1 MKLRSLLLN
10 SVATWLLFA
19 GPVQAAPVVGAVT
32 AFAGWLGAGSVGA
45 LIVKGAIALGA
56 QVGMSLA
63 AKAKQKKQL
72 ANQPAR
78 GVEVSARIGD
88 NAPASFI
95 VGRYATPGVRTYIGS
110 WGQAG
115 KTPNAYL
122 TDVLEISCLP
132 VPGLASM
139 WAGDKKCTIL
149 WSEPT
154 ANGAG
159 CPVQEFRV
167 NGTDY
172 MWVKF
177 VSGSQT
183 VADPFLR
190 EKFGTATPRPY
201 KDTMIGRGC
210 AYVIVTT
217 RVNAD
222 LFPSGK
228 PEYLFE
234 PSPPVFY
241 DLRKDST
248 NGGSGPHRWN
258 DRATWEPTENNAIIA
273 YNIIRGVYYLNNEWI
288 YGGQSL
294 AAFRL
299 PASNWMAAANECD
312 RLITKAD
319 GSTEKQFRCGYEVQ
333 VNAPPLQLLEELRIG
348 SSGQYAEVGG
358 VFKMSVGAPGAAVY
372 QFTDDD
378 VVVTSAQELDPFPTL
393 DDIHNGIEGEYP
405 EPENRWVM
413 KPAPPRYDA
422 ALEALDGDRRLATG
436 IDFPTTPF
444 PTQVQRLMETM
455 LKDGRRFAVHSINLP
470 PVTKV
475 LEPNDVVSWT
485 SARNGYFNKKFLIV
499 RKAGAASFRQGF
511 ILKEIDPTDHGWT
524 PGQEIPSP
532 IGGGVGPIVV
542 PPQPMYG
549 WTVEPYEVRDTAGTP
564 RRPSIKVSCSPDQDD
579 VKNILVEVRLK
590 SSQEVVFQSDATAYA
605 HPYSWVLPGTF
616 LPNTQYEVRGKF
628 VPYSNRP
635 TEWSNW
641 ITVTTPN
648 ILIGSVDILDN
659 AITSQKIAEAAVTA
673 GKIMNEAVT
682 SLKLADQAVT
692 TAKLQVAAVTDQILA
707 NGAVVSSK
715 LADAAVTAAKLA
727 NAAVDATKFAA
738 GIKPVEVVDVLPV
751 TGNTEGRQA
760 YLTTDGKLYRFRAGQ
775 WVKDTAAADITGQLV
790 SSQLA
795 DALITNSKL
804 AALAVDAAKLATGAV
819 TETKIADNAITTP
832 KLVANAVVSDKI
844 ATNAITART
853 LLLADLENL
862 VPNGNIEDIAP
873 IATYWGSVTNG
884 GSISYL
890 TKDAWPALVQTG
902 TRSINLQKP
911 NGGEASSIWIDQAL
925 PGGLFPVIAGEVL
938 YGETAIIT
946 NQTPTSAGAY
956 YRILWYDATQT
967 IIPGGD
973 GVGYA
978 NIADNVP
985 ITNSWVAHSRK
996 VVVPAN
1002 AAFGRVRL
1010 YNHSTQTTTH
1020 NLIFDRLILRRANA
1034 ANLIVDGSLT
1044 ATMIAASAITS
1055 DKLAVG
1061 AVTAGKIAAGAVSAS
1076 ELAAGAVIAGKIA
1089 AGAVTA
1095 DTLAIGK
1102 GANWLPNSDLFSGIT
1117 GWAQEY
1123 TNAPAGTFDF
1133 RFRQGDTYAPYPG
1146 VLEVVQFNGTQNVEF
1161 GVFMDPAGVGADV
1174 RNVVGGKWYEF
1185 SGYYLGHWCKGIQP
1199 YLQFIDGN
1207 GTHIGWYNPGVLP
1220 ASQNTDPG
1228 GNLANYQR
1236 FFYKVQAPAN
1246 AARVRPFFRMKGT
1259 VAGGT
1264 YSHLWVTKLFFGEA
1278 TANQTTPS
1286 DWSPAGITVVQG
1298 GNIVTGA
1305 VTADKI
1311 AANAVVAGKIAA
1323 GAVTATELAA
1333 GAVTAVKIAASAIT
1347 GDKIAANTIGANHI
1361 AAGAITAKQLVVT
1374 DFENLVANGY
1384 WTESNPQA
1392 PAPYWAGSGGT
1403 NLHMTG
1409 SYNQTGQYSLVLQK
1423 TDINGSVYMELQAPY
1438 AFAVTGGEQLYGEIS
1453 AMSNGAAA
1461 PGGLYFRIQW
1471 FDSTRTNYLGYA
1483 DFVLNAPVGNGFET
1497 RSGKATV
1504 PANARWATL
1513 QVFNHNT
1520 NTVTQNFIIDRIVV
1534 RRMKA
1539 ANLIVDGSIT
1549 ADKLA
1554 VTSLSAIS
1562 GSFGD
1567 AYFSGVARSVNGK
1580 LLIDFNTGGFE
1591 VFT

>member
-1 MKLRSLLLN
+1 MKLRHLLLA
-10 SVATWLLFA
+10 SVSLWAVLA
-19 GPVQAAPVVGAVT
+19 EPAQAAPVVA
-32 AFAGWLGAGSVGA
+32 A
-45 LIVKGAIALGA
+45 IGAIAGTGFGA
-56 QVGMSLA
+56 ALTKFVIGIGIQAGMSLYQK
-63 AKAKQKKQL
+63 AKAKKAL
-72 ANQPAR
+72 RNQQPR
-78 GVEVSARIGD
+78 GINVSVRTGD
-88 NAPASFI
+88 DNPIEFP
-95 VGRYATPGVRTYIGS
+95 VGKTATPGIRAYAGT

-115 KTPNAYL
+115 KTPNAYF
-122 TDVLEISCLP
+122 TDVLEISNLP
-132 VPGLASM
+132 VPGLVGM
-139 WAGDKKCTIL
+139 WAGDKKCTVL
-149 WSEPT
+149 WNEPHSD
-154 ANGAG
+154 GRG
-159 CPVQEFRV
+159 CPVQEYRSG
-167 NGTDY
+167 NSDY

-177 VSGSQT
+177 VDGAQT

-190 EKFGTATPRPY
+190 ATFGNHATRPY
-201 KDTMIGRGC
+201 KATMIGRGL

-217 RVNAD
+217 RFNQD
-222 LFPSGK
+222 LFPAGK

-248 NGGSGPHRWN
+248 AGGNGAHRFN
-258 DRATWEPTENNAIIA
+258 DRSTWEPSENNAVII
-273 YNIIRGVYYLNNEWI
+273 YNVIRGLYLGTEWV
-288 YGGQSL
+288 YGGRNLS
-294 AAFRL
+294 AFRL

-312 RLITKAD
+312 RLIALSA
-319 GSTEKQFRCGYEVQ
+319 GGTEKQFRCGMQ
-333 VNAPPLQLLEELRIG
+333 VRGDMEPLDVIEELRKG
-348 SSGQYAEVGG
+348 CNGQLSECGG
-358 VFKMSVGAPGAAVY
+358 VFKLLVGAPGAAVY
-372 QFTDDD
+372 SFSDAN
-378 VVVTSAQELDPFPTL
+378 VVVTSPQELDPFPAP
-393 DDIHNGIEGEYP
+393 DEIFNGIEATFP
-405 EPENRWVM
+405 EPAERWVS
-413 KPAPPRYDA
+413 KDAPARYDA
-422 ALEALDGDRRLATG
+422 ALEASDDGHRRASSIQFLATPHA
-436 IDFPTTPF
+436 IT
-444 PTQVQRLMETM
+444 VQRLMEAM
-455 LKDGRRFAVHSINLP
+455 LKDGRRFAIHTVNLP
-470 PVTKV
+470 PEAKP

-485 SARNGYFNKKFLIV
+485 SAHNGYTNKKFLIV
-499 RKAGAASFRQGF
+499 RKSGAPGFRQTLT
-511 ILKEIDPTDHGWT
+511 IKEIDPADHGWSIDM
-524 PGQEIPSP
+524 EAP
-532 IGGGVGPIVV
+532 ISDGHVGPTPV

-579 VKNILVEVRLK
+579 VKNVLVEVRLK

-605 HPYSWVLPGTF
+605 APYSWVLPGTF

-635 TEWSNW
+635 TEWSEW
-641 ITVTTPN
+641 KTVTTPN
-648 ILIGSVDILDN
+648 ILISAVDILDN
-659 AITSQKIAEAAVTA
+659 AITAQKIAEAAVTA

-738 GIKPVEVVDVLPV
+738 GIKPVEVVDALPA

-775 WVKDTAAADITGQLV
+775 WTKDTAAADITGELV

-819 TETKIADNAITTP
+819 TETKIADNAITMP

-862 VPNGNIEDIAP
+862 VPNGNIEDVAP

-884 GSISYL
+884 GAISYI
-890 TKDAWPALVQTG
+890 TKAASPALVQTG
-902 TRSINLQKP
+902 TRSILLQKAA
-911 NGGEASSIWIDQAL
+911 GAEASSIWVDQAA
-925 PGGLFPVIAGEVL
+925 PGALFPVTAGEVL
-938 YGETAIIT
+938 YGETSIIT
-946 NQTPTSAGAY
+946 SQTPTSAGAY

-967 IIPGGD
+967 LIPGTD

-978 NIADNVP
+978 DIMGNAP
-985 ITNSWVAHSRK
+985 ITNSWVTYSRK
-996 VVVPAN
+996 VIVPAN

-1010 YNHSTQTTTH
+1010 YNHSTQATTN

-1089 AGAVTA
+1089 AGAVSA
-1095 DTLAIGK
+1095 DALAVGK
-1102 GANWLPNSDLFSGIT
+1102 GANWLPNSDLVSGIT

-1123 TNAPAGTFDF
+1123 TNAPAGTFEFSF
-1133 RFRQGDTYAPYPG
+1133 RSADNYAPYPG
-1146 VLEVVQFNGTQNVEF
+1146 VLEVKQVNGTQNVEF
-1161 GVFMDPAGVGADV
+1161 GVFIDPAAVGADV

-1185 SGYYLGHWCKGIQP
+1185 SGYYMGHWCKGIQP

-1207 GTHIGWYNPGVLP
+1207 GTHIGWYNAGVLP
-1220 ASQNTDPG
+1220 ASQNIDPS

-1236 FFYKVQAPAN
+1236 FFYKVQAPGN

-1264 YSHLWVTKLFFGEA
+1264 YSYLWVTKLFFGEA

-1323 GAVTATELAA
+1323 GAVTATEIAA

-1409 SYNQTGQYSLVLQK
+1409 SYSQTGQFSLVLQK
-1423 TDINGSVYMELQAPY
+1423 TDVNASVYMELQAAY

-1461 PGGLYFRIQW
+1461 PAGLYFRIQW
-1471 FDSTRTNYLGYA
+1471 FDATRTNYLGYA
-1483 DFVLNAPVGNGFET
+1483 DFVQNAPVNNGFET
-1497 RSGKATV
+1497 RSGRATV

-1549 ADKLA
+1549 ADKLN
-1554 VTSLSAIS
+1554 VTSLSAITA
-1562 GSFGD
+1562 SFGD

-1580 LLIDFNTGGFE
+1580 LLIDFNNGGIE
-1591 VFT
+1591 GFT